1 MPDAAERNKRCRDQQ
16 TDRTEQDREEDALY
30 PVVARLMGAPA
41 ATATIARDHV
51 EVGLLT
57 DEEATVMFAAMEEA
71 AGAAKAAAHSQSAG
85 PSRKLTSHASRPG
98 RPARLLVDSLGLE
111 GRHGESDEPYSAAA
125 TARNT
130 LRSGRFLKRLGLLRA
145 WPVGVL
151 SSALIRSIEAQ
162 GPARKR
168 ALPGIAPPNA
178 VSTRPGFRVGR
189 P

>member
-1 MPDAAERNKRCRDQQ
+1 M
-16 TDRTEQDREEDALY
+16 
-30 PVVARLMGAPA
+30 VARLMGAPA

-71 AGAAKAAAHSQSAG
+71 AGAAKSSSAFTVCRSQPWKSPHPMPAG
-85 PSRKLTSHASRPG
+85 LGVLPSTR
-98 RPARLLVDSLGLE
+98 RLFLGLE

-130 LRSGRFLKRLGLLRA
+130 LVFGLLLEATRA
-145 WPVGVL
+145 PEGMAGWRAILGVDSL
-151 SSALIRSIEAQ
+151 NRSSRP
-162 GPARKR
+162 GRKR